1 MEIQNQNTVIVY
13 TYRYLWKDKS
23 GKLRAKYLTDTNENH
38 AKFQKA
44 ILDDSD
50 IVSCM
55 REYIGEI
62 NYAFI
67 GFSEEVKKE
76 NKKEIENEKV

>member
-1 MEIQNQNTVIVY
+1 MKNQTVVVF
-13 TYRYLWKDKS
+13 TYRYLWKDKQ
-23 GKLRAKYLTDTNENH
+23 GNLKAKYFTDTNENH
-38 AKFQKA
+38 SKFQQN
-44 ILDDSD
+44 ILNDDD

-67 GFSEEVKKE
+67 GFTEEVKKE
-76 NKKEIENEKV
+76 NKQDE